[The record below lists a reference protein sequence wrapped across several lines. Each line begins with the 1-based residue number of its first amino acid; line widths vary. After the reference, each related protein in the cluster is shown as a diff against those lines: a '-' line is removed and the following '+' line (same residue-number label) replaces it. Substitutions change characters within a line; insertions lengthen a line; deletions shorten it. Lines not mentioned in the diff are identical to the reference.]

1 MYADRKN
8 GASLPVI
15 KVVLRD
21 QETVSLSG
29 EEKYAATGSVGNLTY
44 SAAIISALPSP
55 SLSLSLT
62 STSKAFTLTNISI
75 VKVNKSRIQWWTKN
89 L

>member
-1 MYADRKN
+1 MYADRKD

-29 EEKYAATGSVGNLTY
+29 EEKYAASVGNLTLAY
-44 SAAIISALPSP
+44 SAS
-55 SLSLSLT
+55 
-62 STSKAFTLTNISI
+62 
-75 VKVNKSRIQWWTKN
+75 SRHCRVQV
-89 L
+89 

>member
-21 QETVSLSG
+21 QETVSSLSG
-29 EEKYAATGSVGNLTY
+29 EEKYAASVGNLTY
-44 SAAIISALPSP
+44 SESA
-55 SLSLSLT
+55 
-62 STSKAFTLTNISI
+62 
-75 VKVNKSRIQWWTKN
+75 
-89 L
+89 

>member
-29 EEKYAATGSVGNLTY
+29 EGKYAAGGVGNLTY
-44 SAAIISALPSP
+44 SAS
-55 SLSLSLT
+55 
-62 STSKAFTLTNISI
+62 
-75 VKVNKSRIQWWTKN
+75 SRHCRVQV
-89 L
+89 